1 MRGAACSARTWADR
15 SPVSRHSGRQRSH
28 RQVSPAPPGAA
39 MHPLGSSSHKV
50 VGRVLAEAWR
60 ALLPV
65 VHGALDVGTEVGEL
79 PRGC

>member
-1 MRGAACSARTWADR
+1 
-15 SPVSRHSGRQRSH
+15 
-28 RQVSPAPPGAA
+28 

-79 PRGC
+79 PRGCCDAAERLQKPGQAEAFMPPP